1 MAPGRSGPELIACL
15 DRLERFAERVEVSA
29 FGYGDGE
36 RKPLRSSPVLEKRRA
51 QEHPELQP
59 YRSLDV
65 DRLKIT
71 GTGSWPLAS
80 YLESDLWLAYEEPRS
95 LLHGLCTEGV
105 PVPNFE
111 GEDRTEYLKLARR
124 WDELEL
130 LRLSA
135 FPLCEGHF
143 CKVFNTFNPSL
154 HDRQIGDR
162 RIPNSREYAAGGP
175 SRHLPNGPLL
185 LGFMVRRG

>member
-1 MAPGRSGPELIACL
+1 MHAWIGWS
-15 DRLERFAERVEVSA
+15 
-29 FGYGDGE
+29 
-36 RKPLRSSPVLEKRRA
+36 VLEKRRA

-111 GEDRTEYLKLARR
+111 GEDRTEYLKLAHR
-124 WDELEL
+124 WDELGL

-143 CKVFNTFNPSL
+143 CKVFNTFKSSL

-175 SRHLPNGPLL
+175 SRHLPNGPVL
-185 LGFMVRRG
+185 LGFMVRRGQKVLGSLTDRRDFYHQAAVSEERSRAT